1 MLAHLLATAA
11 AAAIPD
17 AVLSEMELGSVP
29 FGVNKQ
35 TNTQDDDE
43 EEEEDG
49 GRRAGGRAGGEGAAW
64 TCCAFEC
71 WPSRVR
77 LLLLHHSGGLMES
90 RGGGQWVAGQMG
102 GA

>member
-1 MLAHLLATAA
+1 MLAHLLATYRRR
-11 AAAIPD
+11 AIRD

-35 TNTQDDDE
+35 TSTQDDDE
-43 EEEEDG
+43 EEDEDG
-49 GRRAGGRAGGEGAAW
+49 GRRAGGEGAAW

-77 LLLLHHSGGLMES
+77 LVLLPDGIQRWGSVGGWAD
-90 RGGGQWVAGQMG
+90 GGG